1 MVKDTRAPA
10 SIGDIRALNQPH
22 PLAVKTG
29 DGGVPTALKLRGRWV
44 TVESIVDRWRID
56 DEWWREQPIS
66 RMYYECAVDQG
77 LRVTVFK
84 DSVSD
89 KWSLQRA

>member
-1 MVKDTRAPA
+1 MVKDTRTAA
-10 SIGDIRALNQPH
+10 GAGDIRALNQPH

-29 DGGVPTALKLRGRWV
+29 DGGGPAALRLRSRWV
-44 TVESIVDRWRID
+44 TVEAVVDRWRID

-77 LRVTVFK
+77 LRVTVFQ
-84 DSVSD
+84 DLASY